1 MNNRVLLPVI
11 ACICMLGACG
21 HTPGVITDGSDERRA
36 TAERDQRIADAYR
49 RDGTRNAALQ
59 AQERADRS
67 RAAVEPSSFVGWLLD
82 VLLYSWLGS
91 SEAPS
96 RQMVRNP

>member
-1 MNNRVLLPVI
+1 MSNRVLLPVI

-21 HTPGVITDGSDERRA
+21 HTPVITDGSVERGA
-36 TAERDQRIADAYR
+36 TAGRDQRIADAYR
-49 RDGTRNAALQ
+49 REGARNAALQ

-96 RQMVRNP
+96 RNVVRNP